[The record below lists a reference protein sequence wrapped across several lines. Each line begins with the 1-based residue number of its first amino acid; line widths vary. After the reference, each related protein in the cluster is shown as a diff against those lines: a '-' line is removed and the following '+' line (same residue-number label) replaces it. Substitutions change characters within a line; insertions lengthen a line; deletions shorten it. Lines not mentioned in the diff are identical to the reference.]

1 MTTLALSELE
11 QVRLILRG
19 GSVVDWFRLRF
30 DALDD
35 VRAFLTLQGADID
48 AMLHGAEGDRARLVE
63 GFHIGF
69 LAIAALALAGA
80 LHARRL
86 PDVRL

>member
-1 MTTLALSELE
+1 MRNLE
-11 QVRLILRG
+11 PNR
-19 GSVVDWFRLRF
+19 
-30 DALDD
+30 DAGHP
-35 VRAFLTLQGADID
+35 T
-48 AMLHGAEGDRARLVE
+48 EGDRARLVE
-63 GFHIGF
+63 GFLIGF